1 MIAEIPT
8 IAIEKVEM
16 WQNTSIIP
24 DENLA
29 HRMGLVPLAVDPR
42 LFEYKTSAKKPYD
55 ETNSL
60 RFKLH
65 KICTKKDPSAK
76 NIQIKSIH
84 DEEKHYNNANVYS
97 GDLEWIPIGNQA
109 ERFRSEG
116 IPEPKPLH
124 DDILL
129 AKLRPGQEI
138 EMELV
143 CEKGIGKT
151 HAKWSPVCT
160 AYYRNLPDI
169 RFTGGDILNEEAK
182 ELKQL
187 CPMGVFDIED
197 IGKKQVRAVIKNKGE
212 ACTTCRECIRHD

>member
-16 WQNTSIIP
+16 WQNTSVIP

-29 HRMGLVPLAVDPR
+29 HRLGLVPLAVDPR
-42 LFEYKTSAKKPYD
+42 LFEMKDPNKHYD
-55 ETNSL
+55 DKNSL

-65 KICTKKDPSAK
+65 VECTKKNALEKVPMMLSDV
-76 NIQIKSIH
+76 NE
-84 DEEKHYNNANVYS
+84 EEKYFHHPNVYS
-97 GDLEWIPIGNQA
+97 GDLEWIPIGDQ
-109 ERFRSEG
+109 EKRFEELG
-116 IPEPKPLH
+116 IPKPKPLL

-138 EMELV
+138 EMELI

-160 AYYRNLPDI
+160 AYYRLLPDI
-169 RFTGGDILNEEAK
+169 R
-182 ELKQL
+182 LK
-187 CPMGVFDIED
+187 
-197 IGKKQVRAVIKNKGE
+197 
-212 ACTTCRECIRHD
+212 